1 MPLKKY
7 RNEKSLK
14 EDFKYLKPILQMR
27 TRPNKKRID
36 MLRDMEGI
44 AVKIQKMQSGSEN
57 LAGINM
63 AHFNIDE
70 FIEIIEQKLN
80 VKPLLINDYFKELSR
95 IEQLRVKY
103 NNERYMLEFNEF
115 LNKYALQPKIDM
127 EYQIF
132 VMQYQNYLKDN
143 VWLDSDN

>member
-1 MPLKKY
+1 
-7 RNEKSLK
+7 
-14 EDFKYLKPILQMR
+14 MR